1 MNYKI
6 ANCTIS
12 GQPAL
17 VQTAKDLLADA
28 LGEVGFE
35 SFEET
40 QQGLKAYIPAENFDE
55 QCLKEVLKNIPIQ
68 EIDLT
73 YHLED
78 MEDKNWNEVW
88 ENAGFAP
95 IDIDEQL
102 IIYDAKSAF
111 VPATDN
117 KIYIGIEARQAFGT
131 GNHQTTRM
139 MISMLLTLRL
149 SEKRVLDCGCGT
161 GILSIAASKLGAN
174 KVTGYDIDEWSVNN
188 TLHNA
193 TMNNVTNL
201 EVFHGN
207 AQVLS
212 HVSGLFDVVL
222 ANINRNI
229 LLQDMT
235 SFVELMSPG
244 AILLLSGFYESD
256 TNLLIEKATQLRL
269 VERSRKNED
278 DWCCLMF
285 TKEK

>member
-88 ENAGFAP
+88 ENAGFPP

-111 VPATDN
+111 VPATDH

-139 MISMLLTLRL
+139 MISLLLQLRL

-161 GILSIAASKLGAN
+161 GILSIAASKLGAI
-174 KVTGYDIDEWSVNN
+174 KVIGYDIDEWSVNN

-256 TNLLIEKATQLRL
+256 ANLLIEKATQLGL
-269 VERSRKNED
+269 VERNRKTED

>member
-40 QQGLKAYIPAENFDE
+40 QQGLKAYIPAESFDE

-95 IDIDEQL
+95 IAIDEQL

-139 MISMLLTLRL
+139 MISMLLKLRL
-149 SEKRVLDCGCGT
+149 SEERVLDCGCGT

-174 KVTGYDIDEWSVNN
+174 KVIGYDIDEWSVNN

-244 AILLLSGFYESD
+244 AILLLSGFYEAD
-256 TNLLIEKATQLRL
+256 ANLLIEKATQLGL
-269 VERSRKNED
+269 VERNRKTED

>member
-139 MISMLLTLRL
+139 MISMLLQLRL

-161 GILSIAASKLGAN
+161 GILSIAASKLGAI
-174 KVTGYDIDEWSVNN
+174 KVIGYDIDEWSVNN

-256 TNLLIEKATQLRL
+256 ANLLIEKATQLGL
-269 VERSRKNED
+269 VERNRKTED

>member
-55 QCLKEVLKNIPIQ
+55 QCLKEVLKNIPVQ

-78 MEDKNWNEVW
+78 MKDKNWNEVW
-88 ENAGFAP
+88 ENAGFPP
-95 IDIDEQL
+95 INIDEQL
-102 IIYDAKSAF
+102 IIYDAKSGF

-139 MISMLLTLRL
+139 MISLLLQLRL

-174 KVTGYDIDEWSVNN
+174 KVIGYDIDEWSVNN

-256 TNLLIEKATQLRL
+256 TNLLIEKATQLGL
-269 VERSRKNED
+269 VERNRKTED

>member
-68 EIDLT
+68 EINLT

-95 IDIDEQL
+95 IDIDEPVS
-102 IIYDAKSAF
+102 Y
-111 VPATDN
+111 T
-117 KIYIGIEARQAFGT
+117 
-131 GNHQTTRM
+131 H
-139 MISMLLTLRL
+139 LTLP
-149 SEKRVLDCGCGT
+149 T
-161 GILSIAASKLGAN
+161 
-174 KVTGYDIDEWSVNN
+174 
-188 TLHNA
+188 
-193 TMNNVTNL
+193 
-201 EVFHGN
+201 
-207 AQVLS
+207 
-212 HVSGLFDVVL
+212 
-222 ANINRNI
+222 
-229 LLQDMT
+229 
-235 SFVELMSPG
+235 
-244 AILLLSGFYESD
+244 
-256 TNLLIEKATQLRL
+256 KA
-269 VERSRKNED
+269 
-278 DWCCLMF
+278 
-285 TKEK
+285 

>member
-55 QCLKEVLKNIPIQ
+55 QHLKEVLKNIPIQ
-68 EIDLT
+68 GIDLT

-78 MEDKNWNEVW
+78 MEDKNWNETW
-88 ENAGFAP
+88 ENAGFPP

-111 VPATDN
+111 VPATDH

-139 MISMLLTLRL
+139 MISMLLQLRL

-161 GILSIAASKLGAN
+161 GILSIAASKLGAS
-174 KVTGYDIDEWSVNN
+174 KVIGYDIDEWSVNN

-256 TNLLIEKATQLRL
+256 ANLLIEKATQLGL
-269 VERSRKNED
+269 VERNRKTED

>member
-55 QCLKEVLKNIPIQ
+55 QCLKEVLENIPIQ

-73 YHLED
+73 YHRED

-88 ENAGFAP
+88 ENAGFPP

-139 MISMLLTLRL
+139 MISMLLQLRL

-161 GILSIAASKLGAN
+161 GILSIAASKLGAI
-174 KVTGYDIDEWSVNN
+174 KVIGYDIDEWSVNN

-256 TNLLIEKATQLRL
+256 ANLLKEKATQLGL
-269 VERSRKNED
+269 VERNRKTED

>member
-88 ENAGFAP
+88 ENAGFPP

-111 VPATDN
+111 VPATDH

-139 MISMLLTLRL
+139 MISLLLQLRL

-161 GILSIAASKLGAN
+161 GILSIAASKLGAI
-174 KVTGYDIDEWSVNN
+174 KVIGYDIDEWSVNN

-256 TNLLIEKATQLRL
+256 TNLLIEKATQLGL
-269 VERSRKNED
+269 VERNRKTED

>member
-55 QCLKEVLKNIPIQ
+55 HCLKEVLKNIPIQ

-88 ENAGFAP
+88 ENAGFPP

-111 VPATDN
+111 VPATDH

-139 MISMLLTLRL
+139 MISLLLQLRL

-161 GILSIAASKLGAN
+161 GILSIAASKLGAI
-174 KVTGYDIDEWSVNN
+174 KVIGYDIDEWSVNN

-256 TNLLIEKATQLRL
+256 TNLLIEKATQLGL
-269 VERSRKNED
+269 VERNRKTED

>member
-95 IDIDEQL
+95 IAIDEQL

-139 MISMLLTLRL
+139 MISMLLKLRL

-174 KVTGYDIDEWSVNN
+174 KVIGYDIDEWSVNN

-256 TNLLIEKATQLRL
+256 VKLLKEKATQLGL
-269 VERSRKNED
+269 VERNRKNED